1 MHTPGTASFAS
12 PQTIQP
18 KKHHLAPKLDGDK
31 GHSAVPAVNAG
42 DDRLALRA
50 KGLATVRREPVPNA
64 KEENEALGVWK
75 AGPKQCISYTP
86 EQASRIRPKN
96 VTKKAWPKYDPSLED
111 EMDSDDEYYAAR
123 IRTIGKAKEMY
134 GRGSCLSPRSKSES
148 RCEGSPMIFWT
159 QSSPAMSLS
168 SNGKEIKPGDRIAD
182 LAIALPPSASLHSS
196 CAISTPS
203 TPDEEIVF
211 AGRDNIT
218 STYKPSN
225 NDMERSTSMGSSYSW
240 RSTGAVVGP
249 TREPDPDRRP
259 PPPSAWAARE
269 QAVSRGIKSKE
280 PLVVN
285 SGLVHKLVDRFTRL
299 DVSGEEEFAR
309 RQTAKEVGH
318 EADSEV
324 HGKRKSKGFGF

>member
-123 IRTIGKAKEMY
+123 IRTIDKAKEMY
-134 GRGSCLSPRSKSES
+134 GRGSCISPRSKSES
-148 RCEGSPMIFWT
+148 RCEDSPMMFRT
-159 QSSPAMSLS
+159 QSSPAMFLS
-168 SNGKEIKPGDRIAD
+168 FNGEEINLRDRIAD

-196 CAISTPS
+196 RAISTPS
-203 TPDEEIVF
+203 IPDKEIVF
-211 AGRDNIT
+211 AARGSINFTYQPT
-218 STYKPSN
+218 S
-225 NDMERSTSMGSSYSW
+225 NDME
-240 RSTGAVVGP
+240 
-249 TREPDPDRRP
+249 
-259 PPPSAWAARE
+259 
-269 QAVSRGIKSKE
+269 
-280 PLVVN
+280 
-285 SGLVHKLVDRFTRL
+285 
-299 DVSGEEEFAR
+299 
-309 RQTAKEVGH
+309 
-318 EADSEV
+318 
-324 HGKRKSKGFGF
+324 

>member
-18 KKHHLAPKLDGDK
+18 KEHHLAPKLDGDE
-31 GHSAVPAVNAG
+31 GHSTVPAVNAG

-50 KGLATVRREPVPNA
+50 KGLAIVHREPVPNT
-64 KEENEALGVWK
+64 KEGNEILGVWK
-75 AGPKQCISYTP
+75 AGPKQCTSYTP
-86 EQASRIRPKN
+86 EQASKTRPKN

-148 RCEGSPMIFWT
+148 RCEDSPTIFST

-168 SNGKEIKPGDRIAD
+168 SDEEKIKLGDRIAD
-182 LAIALPPSASLHSS
+182 LTFALPPSASLHSS
-196 CAISTPS
+196 RAIFTPS

-211 AGRDNIT
+211 AGRDNFN
-218 STYKPSN
+218 STYQPSN
-225 NDMERSTSMGSSYSW
+225 NDIVRSTSVSSSYSW

-249 TREPDPDRRP
+249 TREPNPDRQP
-259 PPPSAWAARE
+259 PLPSA
-269 QAVSRGIKSKE
+269 
-280 PLVVN
+280 
-285 SGLVHKLVDRFTRL
+285 
-299 DVSGEEEFAR
+299 
-309 RQTAKEVGH
+309 
-318 EADSEV
+318 
-324 HGKRKSKGFGF
+324 